1 MSADRAEADETPAR
15 GRRERSAR
23 YPGASLPEAIELAR
37 FVDDQ
42 GLDGTSAEAI
52 AASMGFESI
61 KTRTFSSRL
70 SAARQFGLITLDGS
84 GYRLSPLARSI
95 LHPVDPLELP
105 RLYRE
110 ALKAPP
116 LYADLMVRLAD
127 RRVPEPDRL
136 ANLLYHSYQITASAK
151 LIAAESFVDS
161 ARFAGALDNEGF
173 LRPEGLPNLRP
184 PTPASPTPEP
194 PPPTLPTP
202 PAAGQTIPAP
212 GGRPAPEPS
221 RGVRFDLRLW
231 GVDLGQVV
239 RVRAPE
245 SMSSESFSRLID
257 ALRLHVRI
265 DDQPDRDDAPTE
277 S

>member
-95 LHPVDPLELP
+95 LHPIDPLELP
-105 RLYRE
+105 RLHRE

-184 PTPASPTPEP
+184 APA
-194 PPPTLPTP
+194 LPTTSTSP
-202 PAAGQTIPAP
+202 PAPESEAGAQ
-212 GGRPAPEPS
+212 RRRSAPEPS
-221 RGVRFDLRLW
+221 PGVRFDLRLW
-231 GVDLGQVV
+231 GVDLGKVV

-245 SMSSESFSRLID
+245 TMSIESFSRLVE

-265 DDQPDRDDAPTE
+265 DDHPDQDDAPSE